1 LALKPKKVFGVI
13 FKAMKALA
21 VLVAAYLLVMVGAVV
36 WTFEVKLNRW
46 PVFVYSAPFTLRAGD
61 DILNVKLIERLS
73 RLGYLKASSAVPASG
88 QWSEIGTAVNVNL
101 NYSPFISHGIVSG
114 PITINLDWNRVSS
127 IRLMRSLEEANSVT
141 FEPEL
146 LTIIPAAGHA
156 PEFCRPV
163 PFEKI
168 PPLLVDAVVLTE
180 DTRFFAHQGID
191 LLSMGQAFMTNV
203 KAGRYVQGASTIPQ
217 QLIRMTLLNPE
228 KTMPRKV
235 NEIVLA
241 LAADAIYS
249 KKTLL
254 HAYLNR
260 VYFGQWG
267 PYPIKGVA
275 EAARCLFGKDLAEL
289 SSADCALMAATIRAP
304 NVINPLKHPERA
316 KSRRN
321 MILGLLF
328 KAGKIS
334 RDDYEEAV
342 NSQLNMR
349 RPTAAPVKA
358 TAFLDLVRDRLPKDL
373 PGPDGARQD
382 VFTSL
387 DPMLQNDSDQALKGL
402 GEAGGLAHLIIA
414 NPESGELKAFIAPG
428 PQKWTG
434 SSTNPDI
441 FLPLVM
447 IPALIPEHVDQAK
460 YTLTSQIYVSPQ
472 SGPLTFR
479 EAFRKERQ
487 ALFQNLWGSLGNDK
501 ITAVLTEFGVPA
513 RVKADKL
520 AVDSMTPLEVAQI
533 YSLMATLGGAAV
545 LGPGIKIVGDPA
557 SEKKEELRIRIPTNP
572 AVVFIV
578 NHVMRAIELADG
590 KESAQE
596 KRHGRP
602 SRFRSRDDEGIWEV
616 AYSSNSLLLLRLPG
630 TRQRESKIKKVSD
643 KLLEEAFVD
652 ETQAPPPDGIV
663 FRKIC
668 IESGLSATSI
678 CPKVIREPFLK
689 GTQPGEWCPLRHQSG
704 SVKSAVW
711 H

>member
-1 LALKPKKVFGVI
+1 MALKPKKVLGVI
-13 FKAMKALA
+13 VKAMKALA
-21 VLVAAYLLVMVGAVV
+21 LLVAAYLLVIVGAIV

-46 PVFVYSAPFTLRAGD
+46 PVFVYSAPFALHAGD

-73 RLGYLKASSAVPASG
+73 RLGYFKASSAVPARG
-88 QWSEIGTAVNVNL
+88 QWSEIGAAVNVNL
-101 NYSPFISHGIVSG
+101 NHSPFSSHGIVTG
-114 PITINLDWNRVSS
+114 PITIHLDWNRVSS
-127 IRLMRSLEEANSVT
+127 IRLMRSLEDANSVT

-146 LTIIPAAGHA
+146 LTIIPAAGYA

-180 DTRFFAHQGID
+180 DTRFFDHQGID
-191 LLSMGQAFMTNV
+191 VLSMGKAFVTNV

-235 NEIVLA
+235 NEILLA

-267 PYPIKGVA
+267 SYPVKGVA

-289 SSADCALMAATIRAP
+289 DSADCALMAATIRAP

-334 RDDYEEAV
+334 RDEYEDAV
-342 NSQLNMR
+342 NKQLSTR

-358 TAFLDLVRDRLPKDL
+358 AAFLDLVKDRLPRDL

-382 VFTSL
+382 ALTSL
-387 DPMLQNDSDQALKGL
+387 DPVPQNDADQKLKGL
-402 GEAGGLAHLIIA
+402 GEAGSLAHLIIA

-428 PQKWTG
+428 PQKWAG
-434 SSTNPDI
+434 STKNPDI

-447 IPALIPEHVDQAK
+447 IPALIPERIDQAK

-501 ITAVLTEFGVPA
+501 IMAVLTEFGVPT
-513 RVKADKL
+513 RVKADTL
-520 AVDSMTPLEVAQI
+520 AVDSMTPLEVAQV
-533 YSLMATLGGAAV
+533 YSVMATLGGAAV
-545 LGPGIKIVGDPA
+545 LGPGIKIVGDSA
-557 SEKKEELRIRIPTNP
+557 SEKKQELRIRIPTNP

-578 NHVMRAIELADG
+578 NHVMKGIELADG
-590 KESAQE
+590 KEGAPERNS
-596 KRHGRP
+596 GRP
-602 SRFRSRDDEGIWEV
+602 SRFRSRDDEGIWDV
-616 AYSSNSLLLLRLPG
+616 SYNSNSLVLLRLPG
-630 TRQRESKIKKVSD
+630 SHQSESKIKKATD
-643 KLLEEAFVD
+643 KLLEDAFVD
-652 ETQAPPPDGIV
+652 EVQAPPPDGIV

-668 IESGLSATSI
+668 IESGLRATSI

-689 GTQPGEWCPLRHQSG
+689 GTQPGEWCPHRHESG
-704 SVKSAVW
+704 SVKSAVRQ
-711 H
+711 